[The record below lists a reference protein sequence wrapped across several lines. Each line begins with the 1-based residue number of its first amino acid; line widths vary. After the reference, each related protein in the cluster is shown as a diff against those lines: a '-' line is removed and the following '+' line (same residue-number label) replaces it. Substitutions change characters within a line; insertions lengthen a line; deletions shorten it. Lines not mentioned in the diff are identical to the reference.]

1 MIKLICF
8 ISYWCQRDFKGP
20 VLGGYM
26 QQTFLNLLFFF
37 SLVQNKTLIN
47 NFHSVIRITP
57 LCTGT
62 FYWPIS
68 MNFIRH
74 YTIVTAVMVG
84 GRIRTDLGL
93 HKQSWSYSFNK
104 FDFFLG
110 SNLGTYHNPFF
121 KLQKKSK
128 PQN

>member
-1 MIKLICF
+1 
-8 ISYWCQRDFKGP
+8 
-20 VLGGYM
+20 
-26 QQTFLNLLFFF
+26 
-37 SLVQNKTLIN
+37 
-47 NFHSVIRITP
+47 
-57 LCTGT
+57 
-62 FYWPIS
+62 

-74 YTIVTAVMVG
+74 YTIVTAVMVD
-84 GRIRTDLGL
+84 GRIQRALGS

-110 SNLGTYHNPFF
+110 SNLGTDQIPFF